1 MQTKINK
8 TQKFN
13 ELYEQTLY
21 TIDNELT
28 SLFKQLEELPVGK
41 TRNAIENKINE
52 IIKNKHRDFEHL
64 ELKVMQGIQTKLGLE
79 AIPESQELTLKA
91 MQKINPEIAE
101 IQKALF
107 EGRPKEEFYQL
118 AKKQNKLISQF
129 YGNREEFEIKVA
141 EETKK
146 IQREILANDLRP
158 QFEKIDK
165 LVSEDVDI
173 KKLSDAYDDLISYQ
187 KKYGRKFQ

>member
-1 MQTKINK
+1 M
-8 TQKFN
+8 
-13 ELYEQTLY
+13 
-21 TIDNELT
+21 
-28 SLFKQLEELPVGK
+28 GK

-187 KKYGRKFQ
+187 KKYGRKF